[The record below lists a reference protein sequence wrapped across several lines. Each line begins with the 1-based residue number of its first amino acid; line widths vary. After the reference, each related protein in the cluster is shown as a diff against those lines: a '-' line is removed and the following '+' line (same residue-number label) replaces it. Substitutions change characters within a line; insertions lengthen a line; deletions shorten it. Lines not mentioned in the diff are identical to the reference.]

1 MARHAQRLA
10 GREGDGL
17 GFPSQFGLHQ
27 VPCLASSPRSQA
39 FVLPHPYRLPCPPC
53 PPPQHKA
60 NRLEIKK
67 DPKGLVTVPGA
78 TVVDNIS
85 SSRELMDVIE
95 MGLSRRRVSS
105 TEVRLAGRLVCVAAL
120 L

>member
-1 MARHAQRLA
+1 
-10 GREGDGL
+10 
-17 GFPSQFGLHQ
+17 
-27 VPCLASSPRSQA
+27 
-39 FVLPHPYRLPCPPC
+39 
-53 PPPQHKA
+53 
-60 NRLEIKK
+60 
-67 DPKGLVTVPGA
+67 VTVPGA

-105 TEVRLAGRLVCVAAL
+105 TEVRLAGGLVWVAAL